1 MKSQIKKRTE
11 EHEVEASIRRVTFV
25 IFGHKVSGTDFGQIE
40 GVAGKAG

>member
-1 MKSQIKKRTE
+1 MGRKRTE
-11 EHEVEASIRRVTFV
+11 EHEVEEALIRHVTFV